1 MIDDEWNSL
10 EELANTEKRAKLW
23 AIYWGTATTSTD
35 RLVRDERLR
44 IVNIKKQLAT
54 IDRNR
59 MIMDDILLSPLIRYS
74 NRRTPPV
81 LQSIVI
87 SSNTTSV

>member
-1 MIDDEWNSL
+1 ME
-10 EELANTEKRAKLW
+10 TRAKLW

-44 IVNIKKQLAT
+44 IGNIKKKLAT
-54 IDRNR
+54 INRNR
-59 MIMDDILLSPLIRYS
+59 MIMDDTLLSPLISYS
-74 NRRTPPV
+74 GRRTTSV

-87 SSNTTSV
+87 SSSTTSV